1 MIQERPELH
10 SQLQRIYA
18 NRFTAEAYR
27 NQIWEILTRYWF
39 QAFVPANS
47 SFLDLGTGYG
57 EFINN
62 IQCARKYGMDLNPS
76 SKEKLSPDVILLTQ
90 DCSAR
95 WDLPDNMLDV
105 VFTSNFFEHLLSKS
119 DLARTIAEATR
130 CLKPGGRL
138 IAVGPN
144 IKFIGGAYWD
154 FYDHCLPLTEQSIKE
169 AFDAAGLHTEKMWD
183 RFLPYT
189 MVNAPRFPVAFVRLY
204 SALPFARKLFGKQF
218 LVIAKK

>member
-1 MIQERPELH
+1 MVEENSEIQ
-10 SQLQRIYA
+10 SQLKTIYA

-27 NQIWEILTRYWF
+27 NQIWKILASNWF
-39 QAFVPANS
+39 QVFVPANAWV
-47 SFLDLGTGYG
+47 LDLGTGYG

-76 SKEKLSPDVILLTQ
+76 SKEKLNPDVISLTQ

-95 WDLPDNMLDV
+95 WKLPDETLDV

-119 DLARTIAEATR
+119 DLARTISEAVR

-138 IAVGPN
+138 IAMGPN
-144 IKFIGGAYWD
+144 IKCVGGAYWD
-154 FYDHCLPLTEQSIKE
+154 FYDHCLPLTDLSVKE
-169 AFDAAGLHTEKMWD
+169 AFEAAGLHTERVWD

-189 MVNAPRFPVAFVRLY
+189 MANAPRFPVVFLKFY
-204 SALPFARKLFGKQF
+204 LALPLAWKLFGKQF